1 MFIFIRLGYITN
13 LYFYE
18 FYRDDIDREH
28 SKAERI
34 LELTPVL
41 DKQGQFVFNLRLGW
55 HVCVHQFTK

>member
-41 DKQGQFVFNLRLGW
+41 DKQGQFVFNLRLG
-55 HVCVHQFTK
+55 